1 MLLEIACQ
9 KLGWP
14 SHEQVIRPSAAGPRH
29 YAERVEQK
37 IGAVLQRMLSGST
50 VTTGLLCADSHADT
64 SEAPIA
70 VVCQF
75 SHMVSDEVL
84 REAQRLCWNFS
95 RTALLVT
102 LEPQR
107 VQSWTCSKAPK
118 RKRKSKEFHV
128 LPPIE
133 WGEGESPASVLQQE
147 AAQSLHWV
155 ELVSGG
161 LLEKHKGKF
170 PKDER
175 VDAMLVSNLRAVRA
189 ELTKALGLPV
199 EVCHSLLARLIFTQ
213 FLFQRTDSAGRPAIS
228 QTVLDG
234 RFDGKL
240 RVAYPHQTA
249 LESILRDKEETYA
262 LFHWL
267 NEKFNGDMF
276 PGKGGTPEEREAEWQ
291 TEKDSVEP
299 KHLNLLADFVSGKM
313 HIGSKQQFFWP
324 EYAFDT
330 LPLEFISS
338 VYEEFLTADDLALGA
353 HYTPPHLV
361 DFVLDGVLP
370 WGGTDWDLKI
380 LDPCCGSAIFLVK
393 AFQRLVQRWK
403 NAHPDNPDPRVDD
416 LRPILENN
424 LLGVDRSIE
433 ALRVAS
439 FSLCLALCD
448 ALDPKHYWKRTVFPP
463 LRNVRLIES
472 DFFAESQEGFS
483 TADDAGKW
491 DLVIGNAPW
500 GAGSLDADSA
510 GINWGEKNGWPVTN
524 KSPGLIFLAKAA
536 ALTKKAGRVAMIL
549 PAASL
554 LYQSS
559 SEGSND
565 FLKKLFT
572 TYTVEEV
579 VTLASL
585 RWQLFKGVKSPACI
599 VTLQPVEPKSL
610 NVELSY
616 ITPKPQY
623 SSEDESTVIIEPQDM
638 HSITHD
644 EAAHDPLV
652 WSVLLL
658 GGRRDLL
665 LVRQLKGEMTLAKLK
680 APSKEKADREQVLL
694 TREGIIRGS
703 PKDYK
708 VLLLTEPDL
717 PIEGKSLV
725 AISST
730 SNGIHV
736 RIFNSR
742 GKLEKVTL
750 DESCLDAISDIVRSS
765 NAANSQP
772 TNAAKILDAVRV
784 ATGIACSNQRDEP
797 QIVGR
802 RILEAPNFPDD
813 DSISLISLDL
823 PVNKSPKVDYAASS
837 DFSAFEL
844 PQLIL
849 KKSLVKSVGRF
860 QSRLIRNAERGI
872 ICTHSYISIHQFKDG
887 DGWLRS
893 ACLTFRSRLSAY
905 FLALTSRLAS
915 DRAEALSGDILDVPI
930 PHPTPALL
938 KDVTDLSEV
947 DSLVE
952 DAFLLKAPESALIED
967 MLAFVYR
974 EGGDERES
982 RKQTRRARDDE
993 QGDLH
998 RYADFFVKALRSTFG
1013 KDKAVRVTVFEE
1025 AQAHDKLPLRMVAV
1039 HLDWAAQKQ
1048 IITKEVLDSK
1058 GMRKKLKEAFA
1069 NLMGVRSRQ
1078 GVPVSSGIGFQRIAR
1093 VFITHKAP
1101 TGEKVPTVLYL
1112 KPDQRR
1118 HWTRSQALRDADE
1131 LAATIMAAKKSSRA

>member
-14 SHEQVIRPSAAGPRH
+14 SHEQVLRPSAAGPRH

-37 IGAVLQRMLSGST
+37 IGAVLQRMLSGAT
-50 VTTGLLCADSHADT
+50 VTTGILCADPHADT

-70 VVCQF
+70 VICQF

-118 RKRKSKEFHV
+118 KKRKSTEFHV

-133 WGEGESPASVLQQE
+133 WSEGESPASVLQQE
-147 AAQSLHWV
+147 AAQALHWV

-175 VDAMLVSNLRAVRA
+175 VDAMLVSNLKAVRA
-189 ELTKALGLPV
+189 ELTKELGLPV
-199 EVCHSLLARLIFTQ
+199 DVCHSLLARLIFTQ

-240 RVAYPHQTA
+240 RVTYPHQTA

-276 PGKGGTPEEREAEWQ
+276 PGKGGTPEERESEWQ
-291 TEKDSVEP
+291 TEKDAVES
-299 KHLNLLADFVSGKM
+299 KHLNLLADFVSGKI
-313 HIGSKQQFFWP
+313 HIGSKQQFLWP

-361 DFVLDGVLP
+361 DFLLDGVLP

-403 NAHPDNPDPRVDD
+403 NKHPDNPDPRVDD

-424 LLGVDRSIE
+424 LLGVDRSKE

-483 TADDAGKW
+483 TEDDAGKW

-500 GAGSLDADSA
+500 GAGSLDTDSA
-510 GINWGEKNGWPVTN
+510 GIRWGEKNGWPVTN
-524 KSPGLIFLAKAA
+524 KNPGLIFLAKAA

-565 FLKKLFT
+565 FRKKLFT

-599 VTLQPVEPKSL
+599 ITLQPVEPKSPD
-610 NVELSY
+610 VELTY

-638 HSITHD
+638 HAITHD

-665 LVRQLKGEMTLAKLK
+665 LVRQLKGEVTLAKLRAK
-680 APSKEKADREQVLL
+680 SKEKAVGNQVLL

-703 PKDYK
+703 TK
-708 VLLLTEPDL
+708 
-717 PIEGKSLV
+717 
-725 AISST
+725 
-730 SNGIHV
+730 
-736 RIFNSR
+736 
-742 GKLEKVTL
+742 
-750 DESCLDAISDIVRSS
+750 
-765 NAANSQP
+765 
-772 TNAAKILDAVRV
+772 
-784 ATGIACSNQRDEP
+784 QRDEK
-797 QIVGR
+797 QIVNR
-802 RILEAPNFPDD
+802 RILEAPNFPEDD
-813 DSISLISLDL
+813 TIQLCGDTLLLNQNPRIHDSD
-823 PVNKSPKVDYAASS
+823 SS

-849 KKSLVKSVGRF
+849 KKTLLKSVGRF
-860 QSRLIRNAERGI
+860 QARLVQNAERGI
-872 ICTHSYISIHQFKDG
+872 ICTHSYISVHQFKNG

-938 KDVTDLSEV
+938 KDVTDLTEV

-998 RYADFFVKALRSTFG
+998 RYADFFVKSLRSTFG

-1039 HLDWAAQKQ
+1039 HLDWPAQKQ
-1048 IITKEVLDSK
+1048 IITKEVLDSQ
-1058 GMRKKLKEAFA
+1058 GMRKRLKEAFA